1 MYFHSIVVLLIS
13 APPHFEIKARNQ
25 TSEKDQPAVLECMA
39 KGEKPIGIVWN
50 MNNKRLDSK
59 EEER

>member
-1 MYFHSIVVLLIS
+1 
-13 APPHFEIKARNQ
+13 
-25 TSEKDQPAVLECMA
+25 MA

>member
-1 MYFHSIVVLLIS
+1 
-13 APPHFEIKARNQ
+13 
-25 TSEKDQPAVLECMA
+25 MA

-59 EEER
+59 EEERFVNLFKSIKILLLTSYN

>member
-1 MYFHSIVVLLIS
+1 MIL

-25 TSEKDQPAVLECMA
+25 TSEKDQPTVLECMA

-50 MNNKRLDSK
+50 MNNKRIDSK
-59 EEER
+59 EEERYCIFVYS